1 MRTAEEQA
9 LFQLDRWLGY
19 EVKSTLLL
27 GLLFLLPMG
36 PVVLLLQ
43 VLLVVFMP
51 IMIVQLYRAKWFKTL
66 AFFVLIMAFGF
77 LMPRSV
83 SLDPRMEAV
92 LYPIFLFV
100 PFYFFCWVLKWVV
113 SERVSELKALEKM
126 RVEDAL
132 RKSRSHL

>member
-1 MRTAEEQA
+1 
-9 LFQLDRWLGY
+9 
-19 EVKSTLLL
+19 
-27 GLLFLLPMG
+27 
-36 PVVLLLQ
+36 
-43 VLLVVFMP
+43 
-51 IMIVQLYRAKWFKTL
+51 
-66 AFFVLIMAFGF
+66 
-77 LMPRSV
+77 MPRSV